1 VPVSIRCLESLDELA
16 QVGPL
21 FEKVWGATGFQV
33 AMPVNLLRALAH
45 SGNYVSGAFADGR
58 LVGAGVGWVGE
69 HNGAFELHSHAVGV
83 DRATQGQGVGF
94 DLKLHQKRWAQAKS
108 IDRITWTFD
117 PLGRRN
123 AWFNLAKLGA
133 RAVAY
138 YPNFYGI
145 MPDDLNGT
153 DETDRCL
160 IAWELSSNPPLPPV
174 DAPVVL
180 LTESADHTPIVND
193 TRISGANAL
202 RCQVPDDIVSLRQG
216 DAALG
221 REWRLAL
228 RATMGRAMREG
239 FVATSMTR
247 DGWYVLERPV

>member
-1 VPVSIRCLESLDELA
+1 VSIRSLESLDELA

-21 FEKVWGATGFQV
+21 FEQVWGTTGYQL
-33 AMPVNLLRALAH
+33 AMPVNLLRALVH
-45 SGNYVSGAFADGR
+45 SGNYVSGAFSDRA
-58 LVGAGVGWVGE
+58 LVGAAVGWLGE
-69 HNGAFELHSHAVGV
+69 HGGRVELHSHAVGV
-83 DRATQGQGVGF
+83 DRAVQGQGVGH
-94 DLKLHQKRWAQAKS
+94 DLKLHQKRWAQTKGLR
-108 IDRITWTFD
+108 RITWTFD

-160 IAWELSSNPPLPPV
+160 IAWELSSDPTPASSEP
-174 DAPVVL
+174 ATAL
-180 LTESADHTPIVND
+180 LTESADQAPIVHDTPIG
-193 TRISGANAL
+193 GARSL
-202 RCQVPDDIVSLRQG
+202 RCQVPQDIVSIRQS
-216 DAALG
+216 DAGLG

-228 RATMGRAMREG
+228 RATMGRAMQDG
-239 FVATSMTR
+239 FVATGMTR
-247 DGWYVLERPV
+247 DGWYVLERAV

>member
-1 VPVSIRCLESLDELA
+1 
-16 QVGPL
+16 
-21 FEKVWGATGFQV
+21 
-33 AMPVNLLRALAH
+33 MPVNLLRALVH
-45 SGNYVSGAFADGR
+45 SGNYVSGAFVEAE
-58 LVGAGVGWVGE
+58 LVGAAVGWLAE
-69 HNGAFELHSHAVGV
+69 HRGTFELHSHAVGV
-83 DRATQGQGVGF
+83 DRAVQGQGVGY

-108 IDRITWTFD
+108 LGRITWTFD

-160 IAWELSSNPPLPPV
+160 VAWELSSSPTPARADP
-174 DAPVVL
+174 AAAL
-180 LTESADHTPIVND
+180 LTESPDHTPIIHD
-193 TRISGANAL
+193 TPISAARSL
-202 RCQVPDDIVSLRQG
+202 RCQVPPDIISIRQDNAG
-216 DAALG
+216 LG

-228 RATMGRAMREG
+228 RATMGRAMQEG
-239 FVATSMTR
+239 FVATSMTH
-247 DGWYVLERPV
+247 DGWYLLERAV